1 MEKLQGM
8 NFRSGTCAYINIFW
22 KSVFIRMYFSG
33 YREGDKTNG
42 PKPTLG
48 NLQSCENIWKYS
60 NKDVSNSKG
69 CQGIEIKNLS
79 CF

>member
-22 KSVFIRMYFSG
+22 RSVFIRMYLSG

-48 NLQSCENIWKYS
+48 NLQSCENI
-60 NKDVSNSKG
+60 
-69 CQGIEIKNLS
+69 
-79 CF
+79 